1 MLLIYKP
8 HVWSEILGGKKMKD
22 QIFGVLQRVG
32 RSFMLPIAI
41 LPVAGLFLGI
51 GGSFTNPTTLE
62 TYGLTNI
69 MGEGTI
75 LHNILLVMNAAGGI
89 VFDNLPLIFA
99 IGCAIG
105 MAKSEKATAALAAA
119 IAFLVMHASI
129 GSMITVAGGGDAYL
143 DGSVASVLGIES
155 LQMGVFGGMIVGLG
169 VAALHNRYY
178 KIQLP
183 TALSFFEGTRFVPI
197 VSAIVFLVVGI
208 LMSYIWP
215 PIQAGIYA
223 VGELVQGSGYAG
235 TWLYGFME
243 RLLIPFGLHHVFYLP
258 FWQTAVGG
266 TLEVSGQLIEGA
278 QNIFFAQLSDPTVTK
293 FSVEATRFMSGK
305 FPLMIFGLPGA
316 ALAMYRTAKP
326 ENRKVTGGLL
336 LSAALT
342 SMLTGITEPLEFTFL
357 FVAMPLY
364 AIHCVLAG
372 AAYMLMHIFQ
382 VGVGMTFSGGFI
394 DMFLYGILQGN
405 AKTNWIWIVIV
416 GIFYFVVYYFLF
428 TFLIK
433 KFNYKTPGRDDSAE
447 EIKLY
452 TRADMNAKNNGT
464 AATTVIENEADAL
477 SAAIIYGLGGAAN
490 IVDVDSC
497 ATRLRTTVAN
507 GDLVDQD
514 ILNASGAAG
523 VMHKGNGVQVI
534 YGPRVSNIK
543 SNLEEFIQAGKAAQ
557 LPSKEEFY
565 GNAANTVA
573 ETQTTETE
581 TVSDTASLA
590 VIATIQSPMS
600 GTAMNLSEVPDPAFA
615 SGALGNGF
623 GVEPNDGKVTSPITG
638 QVMMVFE
645 TKHAIGLVAEN
656 GVEVMIHVG
665 LDTVNMKGEGFTAHV
680 KAGDQVKVGD
690 LLLEVDL
697 DAVKAA
703 GHPTVTPIVITNTAN
718 YQAVELTKTGD
729 IQHGDDI
736 LTIK

>member
-1 MLLIYKP
+1 
-8 HVWSEILGGKKMKD
+8 MKD

-62 TYGLTNI
+62 TYGLTSA
-69 MGEGTI
+69 MGEGTFI
-75 LHNILLVMNAAGGI
+75 HNILLVMNAAGSV

-105 MAKSEKATAALAAA
+105 MAKSEKATAALSAA
-119 IAFLVMHASI
+119 IAFLVMHSSI
-129 GSMITVAGGGDAYL
+129 GAIIQVQGGAEQYL
-143 DGSVASVLGIES
+143 DGSVATVLGIES

-169 VAALHNRYY
+169 VAALHNRFY

-197 VSAIVFLVVGI
+197 VSSIVFLVVGI
-208 LMSYIWP
+208 LMSYVWP
-215 PIQAGIYA
+215 LIQGGIYA

-266 TLEVSGQLIEGA
+266 TMEVGGQLVEGA
-278 QNIFFAQLSDPTVTK
+278 QNIFFAQLSDPSTTV
-293 FSVEATRFMSGK
+293 FSVEATRFMTGK

-316 ALAMYRTAKP
+316 AFAMYRTAKP
-326 ENRKVTGGLL
+326 ENRKVVGGLL

-364 AIHCVLAG
+364 AIHCILAG
-372 AAYMLMHIFQ
+372 AAYMLMHFFS

-394 DMFLYGILQGN
+394 DLFLYGILQGN
-405 AKTNWIWIVIV
+405 AKTNWIWVVLV
-416 GIFYFVVYYFLF
+416 GIVYFAIYYLLF

-452 TRADMNAKNNGT
+452 TRADMNAKKDGS
-464 AATTVIENEADAL
+464 AATESVIENETDAL
-477 SAAIIYGLGGAAN
+477 SASIIYGLGGKDN

-497 ATRLRTTVAN
+497 ATRLRTTIAN
-507 GDLVDQD
+507 SDLVDVE
-514 ILNASGAAG
+514 LLKSTGAAG
-523 VMHKGNGVQVI
+523 VVHKGTGVQVV
-534 YGPRVSNIK
+534 YGPKVSNIK
-543 SNLEEFIQAGKAAQ
+543 SNLEEFIESGKAAK
-557 LPSKEEFY
+557 LPSKEDFY
-565 GNAANTVA
+565 GQTAVEETVVVA
-573 ETQTTETE
+573 EDVIETE
-581 TVSDTASLA
+581 EVAAKDLA
-590 VIATIQSPMS
+590 VIGTIQSPMA
-600 GTAMNLSEVPDPAFA
+600 GNLIPLSEVPDAAFS
-615 SGALGNGF
+615 SGAIGNGF
-623 GVEPNDGKVTSPITG
+623 GIDPTDGKVTSPITG
-638 QVMMVFE
+638 TVMMVFE
-645 TKHAIGLVAEN
+645 TKHAIGLVSEE

-665 LDTVNMKGEGFTAHV
+665 LDTVSMKGEGFTAHV
-680 KAGDQVKVGD
+680 AAGDTVKAGD
-690 LLLEVDL
+690 LLLDVDL

-703 GHPTVTPIVITNTAN
+703 GHPAVTPVVITNTAQ
-718 YQAVELTKTGD
+718 YQAIEVLKYGEVSHNEEVLTVK
-729 IQHGDDI
+729 
-736 LTIK
+736 